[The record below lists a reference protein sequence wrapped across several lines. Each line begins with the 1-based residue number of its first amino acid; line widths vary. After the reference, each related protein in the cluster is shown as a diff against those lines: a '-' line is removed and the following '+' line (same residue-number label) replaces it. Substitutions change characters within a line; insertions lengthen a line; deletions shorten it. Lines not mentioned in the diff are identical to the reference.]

1 MYSSLKE
8 NVALN
13 DPSSVLI
20 DPFRANTKNKI
31 VIRYADV
38 VLMRAE
44 ALIELDREK
53 EALPLINEIRERAKK
68 STGLIDYAENGYC
81 FVCR

>member
-53 EALPLINEIRERAKK
+53 EALPLINGN
-68 STGLIDYAENGYC
+68 S
-81 FVCR
+81 